1 MNFEFLQSKDIELEE
16 SALEKMVTENVIDQ
30 TGDTTSVAFPVQRT
44 KKEIKRRIRKKKWA
58 LAKTSKYLYLMLLPG
73 ILYFIVFKYVPM
85 GGLII
90 AFQDYMPWNGIL
102 GSEFVGLK
110 HFIRLFSEDT
120 FFMLMRNTL
129 VIFGMNIAF
138 SFPFPILLAL
148 MLNELRS
155 AKLKKSIQTI
165 IYLPH
170 FMSWVIIVSIFY
182 VLLTTEGGVINNI
195 IVANGGERISFLTDP
210 RWLRPMY
217 IFQQIWKG
225 SGWGTIVYLAAITN
239 VDEQLYEAADMDGAN
254 RVRKT
259 WHITLPAIRP
269 TIVTLLI
276 LKIGDVLELGFE
288 HMYLLMNSL
297 NKEVAQIFDTYV
309 YTAGIQNG
317 QLSYS
322 TAVDLFKGL
331 IGLILV
337 VGANKLAKKVGEDGV
352 Y

>member
-1 MNFEFLQSKDIELEE
+1 M
-16 SALEKMVTENVIDQ
+16 EKATVT
-30 TGDTTSVAFPVQRT
+30 SHPFQRT
-44 KKEIKRRIRKKKWA
+44 KQEIKARERKKKWA
-58 LAKTSKYLYLMLLPG
+58 QIKTNKFLYLMLLPG
-73 ILYFIVFKYVPM
+73 VLYFITFKYFPM
-85 GGLII
+85 GGLVI
-90 AFQDYMPWNGIL
+90 AFQDYQPWAGIV
-102 GSEFVGLK
+102 GSPFVGLK
-110 HFIRLFSEDT
+110 HFIRLFTEDT
-120 FFMLMRNTL
+120 FMMLMKNTL
-129 VIFGMNIAF
+129 AIFAYNIFF

-148 MLNELRS
+148 LLNELRS
-155 AKLKKSIQTI
+155 DKLKKSIQTV

-170 FMSWVIIVSIFY
+170 FMSWVIVVSIFY

-210 RWLRPMY
+210 DWLRPMY

-225 SGWGTIVYLAAITN
+225 AGWGTIVYLAAITN

-254 RVRKT
+254 RFRKI

-269 TIVTLLI
+269 TIITLLI

-288 HMYLLMNSL
+288 HMFLLMNSM
-297 NKEVAQIFDTYV
+297 NKGVAQIFDTFV

-322 TAVDLFKGL
+322 TAVGLFKGL
-331 IGLILV
+331 VGLVLV
-337 VGANKLAKKVGEDGV
+337 VGANKLAKKFGEDGV